1 MALRPRVPPILE
13 DDCSE
18 FLVLSLLVRGPLL
31 LLLAICSSLLEV
43 LIIWRLK
50 LVDVLPTV
58 GLDYASVDVGVLIND
73 ELASLLV

>member
-1 MALRPRVPPILE
+1 M
-13 DDCSE
+13 
-18 FLVLSLLVRGPLL
+18 LSLLVRGPLL

-50 LVDVLPTV
+50 LVDVLPPV